1 MQEIRLIRKYCEKM
15 IRSER
20 ISEEEIVDALTS
32 TGLLGKYN
40 WKQIRTR
47 IMYERTQL
55 QKYHWLCVILI
66 RLFNRK
72 LCNIVKQVFF
82 IYSWRTFVS
91 CDQISVLKF
100 SIFRLY
106 VVSIHIS
113 ANSFS
118 IFSED
123 SYSTPTTKQ

>member
-20 ISEEEIVDALTS
+20 ISEGIVDGLTN

-55 QKYHWLCVILI
+55 QKDH
-66 RLFNRK
+66 
-72 LCNIVKQVFF
+72 
-82 IYSWRTFVS
+82 
-91 CDQISVLKF
+91 
-100 SIFRLY
+100 
-106 VVSIHIS
+106 
-113 ANSFS
+113 
-118 IFSED
+118 
-123 SYSTPTTKQ
+123 

>member
-55 QKYHWLCVILI
+55 QKYH
-66 RLFNRK
+66 
-72 LCNIVKQVFF
+72 
-82 IYSWRTFVS
+82 
-91 CDQISVLKF
+91 
-100 SIFRLY
+100 
-106 VVSIHIS
+106 
-113 ANSFS
+113 
-118 IFSED
+118 
-123 SYSTPTTKQ
+123 

>member
-15 IRSER
+15 ISER

-55 QKYHWLCVILI
+55 QKYH
-66 RLFNRK
+66 
-72 LCNIVKQVFF
+72 
-82 IYSWRTFVS
+82 
-91 CDQISVLKF
+91 
-100 SIFRLY
+100 
-106 VVSIHIS
+106 
-113 ANSFS
+113 
-118 IFSED
+118 
-123 SYSTPTTKQ
+123 

>member
-1 MQEIRLIRKYCEKM
+1 M

-55 QKYHWLCVILI
+55 QKYH
-66 RLFNRK
+66 
-72 LCNIVKQVFF
+72 
-82 IYSWRTFVS
+82 
-91 CDQISVLKF
+91 
-100 SIFRLY
+100 
-106 VVSIHIS
+106 
-113 ANSFS
+113 
-118 IFSED
+118 
-123 SYSTPTTKQ
+123 